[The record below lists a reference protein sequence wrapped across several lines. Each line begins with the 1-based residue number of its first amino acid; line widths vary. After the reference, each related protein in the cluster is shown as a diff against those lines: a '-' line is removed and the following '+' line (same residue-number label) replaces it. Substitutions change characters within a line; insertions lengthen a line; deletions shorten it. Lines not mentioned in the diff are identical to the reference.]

1 MSDTKLCKHCR
12 QEMPKKAKVCPTC
25 RRKQGGALGL
35 VLIIIGFLIF
45 ILGFCSSLGGEA
57 DSEDATTN
65 TTITTEETK
74 PDDSEDVENKITVG
88 SIFEASDLY
97 ITIDDADLEF
107 TDYDDAY
114 SLYEPHE
121 GMKFIMVS
129 FTYDNQ
135 SKSDKYAS
143 IYDFNC
149 YADGTACEQVY
160 LPDESDFINTNL
172 STNRNVSFR
181 TYYEVPVNAEKIE
194 LEYETN
200 IWTGNKV
207 LIELN

>member
-1 MSDTKLCKHCR
+1 
-12 QEMPKKAKVCPTC
+12 
-25 RRKQGGALGL
+25 
-35 VLIIIGFLIF
+35 
-45 ILGFCSSLGGEA
+45 
-57 DSEDATTN
+57 
-65 TTITTEETK
+65 
-74 PDDSEDVENKITVG
+74 
-88 SIFEASDLY
+88 
-97 ITIDDADLEF
+97 
-107 TDYDDAY
+107 
-114 SLYEPHE
+114 
-121 GMKFIMVS
+121 MVS

-200 IWTGNKV
+200 MWTGNKV